1 MHDFWVALA
10 IIGWIGLIASI
21 SIGVAA
27 RSINMIRGMSRMESR
42 LARLERRVDAIAA
55 HVGLPP
61 EPVPAGMDEVL
72 ALLADG
78 RKIPAIKR
86 YREVTGAG
94 LREAK
99 DAVDEI
105 ERHRAGA

>member
-1 MHDFWVALA
+1 MSDFWVVLP
-10 IIGWIGLIASI
+10 IATAMLGIMVMSFL
-21 SIGVAA
+21 
-27 RSINMIRGMSRMESR
+27 MLRGMSRSESR

-105 ERHRAGA
+105 DRHRAGA

>member
-1 MHDFWVALA
+1 MSQALLALA
-10 IIGWIGLIASI
+10 IFALIVLIVAFSI
-21 SIGVAA
+21 VTTAA
-27 RSINMIRGMSRMESR
+27 TSRSNFR
-42 LARLERRVDAIAA
+42 LARLERRVGAIAA

-105 ERHRAGA
+105 DRHRAGA

>member
-1 MHDFWVALA
+1 MRDYWVALA
-10 IIGWIGLIASI
+10 ITGLIACI
-21 SIGVAA
+21 SIWIAA
-27 RSINMIRGMSRMESR
+27 RSFNMIGGRSRSESR

-86 YREVTGAG
+86 YRELTGAG

-99 DAVDEI
+99 EAVDEI
-105 ERHRAGA
+105 DRHRAGA

>member
-1 MHDFWVALA
+1 VTVSQALLALA
-10 IIGWIGLIASI
+10 ISALIVLIVAFSI
-21 SIGVAA
+21 VTTAA
-27 RSINMIRGMSRMESR
+27 TSRSNFR
-42 LARLERRVDAIAA
+42 LARLERRVGAIVA

-72 ALLADG
+72 ALLEAG
-78 RKIPAIKR
+78 KKIAAIKR
-86 YREVTGAG
+86 YRELTGAG

>member
-1 MHDFWVALA
+1 MSQALLALA
-10 IIGWIGLIASI
+10 ISALIVLIVAFSI
-21 SIGVAA
+21 VTTAA
-27 RSINMIRGMSRMESR
+27 TSRSNFR
-42 LARLERRVDAIAA
+42 LARLERRVDAIAV

-105 ERHRAGA
+105 DRHRAGA